1 VAALPRRRY
10 ASALL
15 AALQLLAVIALLAMP
30 SVALATPR
38 EVLRDYNDNGQI
50 DGCYTAQDYQK
61 ALNLVNP
68 DNAQYGAEVD
78 TILQAQ
84 ADRVLR
90 PDGSCGP
97 TKASKSG
104 DSGGGV
110 PAALIAVLVVA
121 GVVLVGGGG
130 LWTYRRTHGGGGGP
144 SA

>member
-50 DGCYTAQDYQK
+50 DGCYTAQDYQR

-68 DNAQYGAEVD
+68 DAAQYGAEVD

-84 ADRVLR
+84 SDRVLQ
-90 PDGSCGP
+90 PDGTCGP
-97 TKASKSG
+97 AKAPNSG
-104 DSGGGV
+104 DSGSGV
-110 PAALIAVLVVA
+110 PAALVAVLIVA
-121 GVVLVGGGG
+121 GVVVVGGGG
-130 LWTYRRTHGGGGGP
+130 VWAYRRNRGGGP